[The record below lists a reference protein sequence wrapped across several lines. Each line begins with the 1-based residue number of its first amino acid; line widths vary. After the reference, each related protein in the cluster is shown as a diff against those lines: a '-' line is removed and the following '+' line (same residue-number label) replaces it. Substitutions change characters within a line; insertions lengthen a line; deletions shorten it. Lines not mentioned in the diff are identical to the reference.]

1 MNLLDALNM
10 GKPFTG
16 FTIPSDMTREEKLEL
31 IRQRMDEARLIVLPT
46 LVIVHEWSDGT
57 IIRSTKYH
65 DVTPIKAYQI
75 ASAYDNKDDLYEYI
89 CQRMVT
95 CKNSDN
101 IVYCC
106 MCPYVDEIVGKTH
119 ALYDTT
125 AEGLYSDYL
134 VSCEE
139 I

>member
-46 LVIVHEWSDGT
+46 LVIVQEWSDGT
-57 IIRSTKYH
+57 IKRSIKYD

-75 ASAYDNKDDLYEYI
+75 ASAYNNRDRFYDFM
-89 CQRMVT
+89 CQYMVT
-95 CKNSDN
+95 GDKSDN
-101 IVYCC
+101 IVFCC
-106 MCPYVDEIVGKTH
+106 TCPYMEEIEYTTN
-119 ALYDTT
+119 ALYATT
-125 AEGLYSDYL
+125 ADGLYANYL
-134 VSCEE
+134 VSCDE